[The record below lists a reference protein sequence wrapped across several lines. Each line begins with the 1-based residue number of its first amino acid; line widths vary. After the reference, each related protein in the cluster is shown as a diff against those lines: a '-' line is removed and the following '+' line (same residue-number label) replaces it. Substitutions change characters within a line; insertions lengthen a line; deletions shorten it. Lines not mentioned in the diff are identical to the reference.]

1 MKRTMSFKR
10 LILTFCSIV
19 LMFSVLVVSTFSALT
34 NSKVAVGRITF
45 DDQYKLIVAL
55 TDNASSSISS
65 SDITISK
72 QYFSGSALANIKLT
86 ATSNTATSLNN
97 GSITGNFKQYSW
109 ALNGVNFAT
118 QDLEFSVYALKTY
131 SYYPQ
136 MKITLQYTGTG
147 FEDVHLAFNTSQ
159 DKVFSMGDSTGKYY
173 SYFVRANGQNYIVTY
188 PKESQPSNG
197 VIKREISC
205 IPLGADNK
213 PLKVTGTGISNLNYN
228 ISVKDIL
235 NGIYFESDYSG
246 TPTMQVKFSLDKE
259 LVL

>member
-1 MKRTMSFKR
+1 MKRTMSLKK

-19 LMFSVLVVSTFSALT
+19 LIFSVCVVSTFAALT
-34 NSKVAVGRITF
+34 DRKVASGTVTF
-45 DDQYKLIVAL
+45 DDQYRLIVAL
-55 TDNASSSISS
+55 TDNASSSMSS
-65 SDITISK
+65 KDITINK
-72 QYFSGSALANIKLT
+72 EYFKGSALANIKLS

-109 ALNGVNFAT
+109 ALDGVNFAT
-118 QDLEFSVYALKTY
+118 QDLAFSVYAMKAY

-147 FEDVHLAFNTSQ
+147 LEDVHLAFNTSQ
-159 DKVFSMGDSTGKYY
+159 NKVFSMGDGDGKYY
-173 SYFVRANGQNYIVTY
+173 SYFVRVNSQNYIVTY

-235 NGIYFESDYSG
+235 SGIYFESTYSG
-246 TPTMQVKFSLDKE
+246 TPTLQVKFSLDKE